1 MAENKGFKLTY
12 SGELTGKF
20 ISTLLISIAK
30 QLKVENTNELPQI
43 LLNNSIYRQ
52 FLNKE
57 IYIKNLKDHLFNQLG
72 VKIAIKNIDNNTKDL
87 YLIVTD
93 VTRFRENISFY
104 LLDTFTTKELVDH
117 LELNE
122 KRLSLK
128 ERIEKH
134 KKAMRAEIEEL
145 RSNRK

>member
-1 MAENKGFKLTY
+1 MTENKGFKLTY
-12 SGELTGKF
+12 SGELTGKY
-20 ISTLLISIAK
+20 ISALLISIAK
-30 QLKVENTNELPQI
+30 QLKVENANELPQI

-52 FLNKE
+52 FLTKQ
-57 IYIKNLKDHLFNQLG
+57 IYIKNLKDHLLNQLG
-72 VKIAIKNIDNNTKDL
+72 VKITIKNIDNNTKDL

-117 LELNE
+117 LELTE
-122 KRLSLK
+122 KRLNLK

-134 KKAMRAEIEEL
+134 KMAMRAEIELL
-145 RSNRK
+145 RK

>member
-1 MAENKGFKLTY
+1 MTDNIGFKLTY
-12 SGELTGKF
+12 SGELTGKY
-20 ISTLLISIAK
+20 ISALLISIAK
-30 QLKVENTNELPQI
+30 QLRVDNANELPQI
-43 LLNNSIYRQ
+43 LLNNLIYRQ
-52 FLNKE
+52 FLTKQ
-57 IYIKNLKDHLFNQLG
+57 IYITNLKDHLFNQLG

-93 VTRFRENISFY
+93 VTRFRDNISFY

-117 LELNE
+117 LELTE

-134 KKAMRAEIEEL
+134 KISIRAEIEEL
-145 RSNRK
+145 RTKN

>member
-1 MAENKGFKLTY
+1 MTDNKGFKLTY
-12 SGELTGKF
+12 SGELTGKY
-20 ISTLLISIAK
+20 ISALLISIAK
-30 QLKVENTNELPQI
+30 QLRVDNANELPQI
-43 LLNNSIYRQ
+43 LLNNLIYRQ
-52 FLNKE
+52 FLTKQ
-57 IYIKNLKDHLFNQLG
+57 IYITNLKDHLFNQLG

-93 VTRFRENISFY
+93 VTRFRDNISFY

-117 LELNE
+117 LELTE

-134 KKAMRAEIEEL
+134 KISIRAEIEEL
-145 RSNRK
+145 RTKN

>member
-1 MAENKGFKLTY
+1 MTDNKGFKLTY
-12 SGELTGKF
+12 SGELTGKY
-20 ISTLLISIAK
+20 ISALLISIAK
-30 QLKVENTNELPQI
+30 QLRVDNANELPQI
-43 LLNNSIYRQ
+43 LLNNLIYRQ
-52 FLNKE
+52 FLTKQ
-57 IYIKNLKDHLFNQLG
+57 IYIINLKDHLFNQLG

-93 VTRFRENISFY
+93 VTRFRDNISFY

-117 LELNE
+117 LELTE

-134 KKAMRAEIEEL
+134 KISIRAEIEEL
-145 RSNRK
+145 RTKN

>member
-1 MAENKGFKLTY
+1 MTDNKGFKLTY
-12 SGELTGKF
+12 SGELTGKY
-20 ISTLLISIAK
+20 ISALLISIAK
-30 QLKVENTNELPQI
+30 QLRVDNANELPQI
-43 LLNNSIYRQ
+43 LLNNLIYRQ
-52 FLNKE
+52 FLTKQ
-57 IYIKNLKDHLFNQLG
+57 IYITNLKDHLFNQLG

-93 VTRFRENISFY
+93 VTRFRDNISFY

-117 LELNE
+117 LEFTE

-134 KKAMRAEIEEL
+134 KISIRAEIEEL
-145 RSNRK
+145 RTKN

>member
-1 MAENKGFKLTY
+1 MSENKGFKLTY

-20 ISTLLISIAK
+20 ISILLISIAK
-30 QLKVENTNELPQI
+30 QLKVENANELPQI

-52 FLNKE
+52 FLNKQ

-72 VKIAIKNIDNNTKDL
+72 VKMVIKIIDNNTKDL

-93 VTRFRENISFY
+93 VTRFSENISFY
-104 LLDTFTTKELVDH
+104 LVDTFTTKELVDH
-117 LELNE
+117 LELTD

-128 ERIEKH
+128 ERIEKY
-134 KKAMRAEIEEL
+134 KIAMRAEIEEL

>member
-1 MAENKGFKLTY
+1 MTENKVFKLTY
-12 SGELTGKF
+12 SGELTGKYV
-20 ISTLLISIAK
+20 SALLISIAK
-30 QLKVENTNELPQI
+30 QLRVDNANELPQI
-43 LLNNSIYRQ
+43 LFNNSIYRQ
-52 FLNKE
+52 FLSKQ
-57 IYIKNLKDHLFNQLG
+57 IYIKNLKDHLLNQLG

-93 VTRFRENISFY
+93 ATRFRENISFY

-117 LELNE
+117 LELTE

-134 KKAMRAEIEEL
+134 KIAMRAEIQAL
-145 RSNRK
+145 TFKK

>member
-30 QLKVENTNELPQI
+30 QLKVENANELPQI

-52 FLNKE
+52 FLNKQ

-72 VKIAIKNIDNNTKDL
+72 VKMAIKIIDNNTKDL
-87 YLIVTD
+87 YLLVND
-93 VTRFRENISFY
+93 ATRFRENISFY

-117 LELNE
+117 LELTE
-122 KRLSLK
+122 KRLNLK

-134 KKAMRAEIEEL
+134 KIAMRAEIEEL
-145 RSNRK
+145 RANKK

>member
-1 MAENKGFKLTY
+1 MTENKGFKLTY
-12 SGELTGKF
+12 SGELTGKYV
-20 ISTLLISIAK
+20 SALLISIAK
-30 QLKVENTNELPQI
+30 QLRVDNANELPQI
-43 LLNNSIYRQ
+43 LFNNSIYRQ
-52 FLNKE
+52 FLNKQ
-57 IYIKNLKDHLFNQLG
+57 IYIKNLKDHLLNQLG

-93 VTRFRENISFY
+93 ATRFRENISFY

-117 LELNE
+117 LELTE

-134 KKAMRAEIEEL
+134 KIAMRAEIQAL
-145 RSNRK
+145 TFKK

>member
-12 SGELTGKF
+12 SGELTGKL

-30 QLKVENTNELPQI
+30 QLKVENANELPQI

-52 FLNKE
+52 FLNKQ

-72 VKIAIKNIDNNTKDL
+72 VKITIKNIDNNTKDL

-93 VTRFRENISFY
+93 ATRFRENISFY

-117 LELNE
+117 LELTE

-134 KKAMRAEIEEL
+134 KIAMRVEIQAL
-145 RSNRK
+145 TFKK

>member
-1 MAENKGFKLTY
+1 MTENKGFKLTY
-12 SGELTGKF
+12 SGELTGKY
-20 ISTLLISIAK
+20 ISALLISIAK
-30 QLKVENTNELPQI
+30 QLKVENANELPQI

-52 FLNKE
+52 FLTKQ

-72 VKIAIKNIDNNTKDL
+72 VKITIKNIDNNTKDL

-104 LLDTFTTKELVDH
+104 LLDTFTTKGLVDH
-117 LELNE
+117 LELTE

-128 ERIEKH
+128 EIIEKH
-134 KKAMRAEIEEL
+134 KMAMRAEIELL
-145 RSNRK
+145 RK

>member
-30 QLKVENTNELPQI
+30 QLKVENANELPQI

-52 FLNKE
+52 FLNKQ

-72 VKIAIKNIDNNTKDL
+72 VKMAIKIIDNNTKDL
-87 YLIVTD
+87 YLLVND
-93 VTRFRENISFY
+93 ATRFRENISFY

-117 LELNE
+117 LELTE
-122 KRLSLK
+122 KRLNLK

-134 KKAMRAEIEEL
+134 KTAMRAEIEEL
-145 RSNRK
+145 RANKK

>member
-1 MAENKGFKLTY
+1 MTENKGFKLTY
-12 SGELTGKF
+12 SGELTGKY
-20 ISTLLISIAK
+20 ISALLISIAK
-30 QLKVENTNELPQI
+30 QQKVENANELPQI

-52 FLNKE
+52 FLNKQ
-57 IYIKNLKDHLFNQLG
+57 IYIKNLKDHLCNQLG
-72 VKIAIKNIDNNTKDL
+72 VKIVIKNIDNNTKDL

-117 LELNE
+117 LELTE

>member
-30 QLKVENTNELPQI
+30 QLKVENANELPQI

-52 FLNKE
+52 FLNKQ

-72 VKIAIKNIDNNTKDL
+72 VKMAIKIIDNN
-87 YLIVTD
+87 
-93 VTRFRENISFY
+93 TRFRENISFY

-117 LELNE
+117 LELTE
-122 KRLSLK
+122 KRLNLK

-134 KKAMRAEIEEL
+134 KTAMRAEIEEL
-145 RSNRK
+145 RANKK

>member
-1 MAENKGFKLTY
+1 MTENKGFKLTY
-12 SGELTGKF
+12 SGELTGKY
-20 ISTLLISIAK
+20 ISALLISIAK
-30 QLKVENTNELPQI
+30 QVRVENANELPQM
-43 LLNNSIYRQ
+43 LLNNSIYRE
-52 FLNKE
+52 FLTKQ

-72 VKIAIKNIDNNTKDL
+72 VKIAIKKIDNNTKDL

-104 LLDTFTTKELVDH
+104 LIDTFTTKELVDH
-117 LELNE
+117 LELTE

-134 KKAMRAEIEEL
+134 KMAMCAEIEGL
-145 RSNRK
+145 KTKSK